1 MVAALKAHAAWLV
14 NALAVNRNP
23 LRRPIDR
30 LAAGIT
36 LLLLMVAL
44 IAVPASGLFGAAL
57 HTDLTQRA
65 QVSATTT
72 HPVTAVVTTTPA
84 TSTPISEAYG
94 QDTISSTAVVE
105 WRTGLDQQ
113 PHTATIQ
120 VPANSAAGDN
130 LTVWVDQAGNRV
142 PPPPSASSVTAS
154 AIFGAVLVLLVAEL
168 ACFALIAGTQHLARF
183 VSMRA
188 WEREWAFLQHGGT
201 WSQR

>member
-30 LAAGIT
+30 LAACIT

-44 IAVPASGLFGAAL
+44 IAVPASGLFGSAL

-65 QVSATTT
+65 AVSAAIT
-72 HPVTAVVTTTPA
+72 HPVNAVLLTTPA
-84 TSTPISEAYG
+84 VNTPLSEAYT

-105 WRTGLDQQ
+105 WRTGLEQQ

-120 VPANSAAGDN
+120 VPAGSRVGDN
-130 LTVWVDQAGNRV
+130 LAVWVDQAGNRV
-142 PPPPSASSVTAS
+142 PPPPSASSITTS
-154 AIFGAVLVLLVAEL
+154 AIFAALLVLLTVEL
-168 ACFALIAGTQHLARF
+168 ACIGLIAGTQHLARL